1 MDLTN
6 IGFMKIRRQTTVL
19 SIILIIIS
27 IYSLFVNNLNFGLDF
42 TGGSLIEIRLSE
54 DIDSLEEIRKLLQSM
69 NLNDFQV
76 NYFGSNK
83 DISIKVPGGENSI
96 DESLLIQNLKQYFD
110 FEVRRQEFVGP
121 QVGSELRD
129 QGGLGLLAALA
140 VMMVYIMFRFQYK
153 FALGALLALIHDVLI
168 VLGFFSFFSLDF
180 DLSVLAA
187 ILAVIGYSLND
198 TIVVSDRVRENFRK
212 KRRSDSEIA
221 INRSLSQMIGR
232 TLITSLT
239 TLLVLIALL
248 IFGGETISNFSIAL
262 IVGVISGT
270 YSSIYIVCNTLLSL
284 KVTSEDLMIRK
295 TEVLDDGMP

>member
-19 SIILIIIS
+19 SIILIVIS
-27 IYSLFVNNLNFGLDF
+27 IYSLFVNKLNFGLDF
-42 TGGSLIEIRLSE
+42 TGGSLIEIRLTE
-54 DIDSLEEIRKLLQSM
+54 DIDSLEEIRGLLQSM

-76 NYFGSNK
+76 NYFGSNR
-83 DISIKVPGGENSI
+83 DISIKVPGGDNSI
-96 DESLLIQNLKQYFD
+96 NEDVLIQNLKQDFD

-153 FALGALLALIHDVLI
+153 FALGALLALVHDVVI

-212 KRRSDSEIA
+212 KRRSNSEIA

-270 YSSIYIVCNTLLSL
+270 YSSIYIVCNTLLTL

>member
-19 SIILIIIS
+19 SIILIVIS
-27 IYSLFVNNLNFGLDF
+27 IYSLFVNKLNFGLDF

-54 DIDSLEEIRKLLQSM
+54 DIDSLEDIR
-69 NLNDFQV
+69 
-76 NYFGSNK
+76 
-83 DISIKVPGGENSI
+83 IKVPGGENSI

-140 VMMVYIMFRFQYK
+140 VMMVYIKFRIQYK

>member
-6 IGFMKIRRQTTVL
+6 INFMRIRRQTTVL
-19 SIILIIIS
+19 SVILIVIS
-27 IYSLFVNNLNFGLDF
+27 IFSLFINKLNLGLDF
-42 TGGSLIEIRLSE
+42 TGGSLIEIRLE
-54 DIDSLEEIRKLLQSM
+54 KEIDSLEEIRSLLQSLE
-69 NLNDFQV
+69 LNDFQV
-76 NYFGSNK
+76 NYFGSNR
-83 DISIKVPGGENSI
+83 DISIKVPGGVESI
-96 DESLLIQNLKQYFD
+96 DEEAIILNLQEFLN

-153 FALGALLALIHDVLI
+153 FAFGALLALIHDVII
-168 VLGFFSFFSLDF
+168 VLGFFSLFSLDF
-180 DLSVLAA
+180 DLAVLAA

-212 KRRSDSEIA
+212 KRRSDAEIA

-239 TLLVLIALL
+239 TLLVLVALL

-270 YSSIYIVCNTLLSL
+270 YSSIYIVCNTLLTL
-284 KVTSEDLMIRK
+284 NITSEDLMIKK

>member
-19 SIILIIIS
+19 SIILILIS
-27 IYSLFVNNLNFGLDF
+27 IYSLFVNKLNFGLDF

-54 DIDSLEEIRKLLQSM
+54 DIDSLEEIRELLQSM

-83 DISIKVPGGENSI
+83 DISIKVPGGETSI

>member
-6 IGFMKIRRQTTVL
+6 INFMHIRRQTTAL
-19 SIILIIIS
+19 SLFLIVIS
-27 IYSLFVNNLNFGLDF
+27 IFSLFTNKLNLGLDF
-42 TGGSLIEIRLSE
+42 TGGSLIEIRLE
-54 DIDSLEEIRKLLQSM
+54 KEINSLEEIRSLLQSLE
-69 NLNDFQV
+69 LNDFQV
-76 NYFGSNK
+76 NYFGSNR
-83 DISIKVPGGENSI
+83 DISIKVPGGGESI
-96 DESLLIQNLKQYFD
+96 DEEAIILNLQEFLN

-153 FALGALLALIHDVLI
+153 FALGALLALIHDVVI
-168 VLGFFSFFSLDF
+168 VLGFFSLFSLDF
-180 DLSVLAA
+180 DLAVLAA

-212 KRRSDSEIA
+212 KRRSDAKIA

-239 TLLVLIALL
+239 TLLVLVALL

-270 YSSIYIVCNTLLSL
+270 YSSIYIVCNTLLTL
-284 KVTSEDLMIRK
+284 NITSEDLMIKK

>member
-19 SIILIIIS
+19 SIILIVIS
-27 IYSLFVNNLNFGLDF
+27 IYSLFVNKLNFGLDF
-42 TGGSLIEIRLSE
+42 TGGSLIEIRLAE
-54 DIDSLEEIRKLLQSM
+54 DIDSLEEIRGLLQSM
-69 NLNDFQV
+69 NLSDFQV
-76 NYFGSNK
+76 NYFGSNR
-83 DISIKVPGGENSI
+83 DISIKVPGGDNSI
-96 DESLLIQNLKQYFD
+96 DEDVLIQNLKQDFD

-153 FALGALLALIHDVLI
+153 FALGALLALVHDVVI

-212 KRRSDSEIA
+212 KRRSNSEIA

-270 YSSIYIVCNTLLSL
+270 YSSIYIVCNTLITL

>member
-6 IGFMKIRRQTTVL
+6 INFMHIRRQTTAL
-19 SIILIIIS
+19 SVFLIVIS
-27 IYSLFVNNLNFGLDF
+27 IFSLFINKLNLGLDF
-42 TGGSLIEIRLSE
+42 TGGSLIEIRLE
-54 DIDSLEEIRKLLQSM
+54 KEIDSLEEIRSLLQSLE
-69 NLNDFQV
+69 LNDFQV
-76 NYFGSNK
+76 NYFGSNR
-83 DISIKVPGGENSI
+83 DISIKVPGGGESI
-96 DESLLIQNLKQYFD
+96 DEKAIILNLQEFLN

-153 FALGALLALIHDVLI
+153 FALGALLALIHDVVI

-180 DLSVLAA
+180 DLAVLAA

-212 KRRSDSEIA
+212 KRRSDAKIA

-239 TLLVLIALL
+239 TLLVLVALL

-262 IVGVISGT
+262 IIGVISGT
-270 YSSIYIVCNTLLSL
+270 YSSIYIVCNTLLTL
-284 KVTSEDLMIRK
+284 NITSEDLMIKK

>member
-19 SIILIIIS
+19 SIILIVIS
-27 IYSLFVNNLNFGLDF
+27 IYSLFVNKLNFGLDF
-42 TGGSLIEIRLSE
+42 TGGSLIEIRLTE
-54 DIDSLEEIRKLLQSM
+54 NIDSLEEVRGLLQSL

-76 NYFGSNK
+76 NYFGSNR
-83 DISIKVPGGENSI
+83 DISIKVPGGDNSI
-96 DESLLIQNLKQYFD
+96 DEDVLIQNLKQDFD

-153 FALGALLALIHDVLI
+153 FALGALLALVHDVVI

-212 KRRSDSEIA
+212 KRRSNSEIA

-270 YSSIYIVCNTLLSL
+270 YSSIYIVCNTLLTL

>member
-6 IGFMKIRRQTTVL
+6 ISFMKIRRQTIVL
-19 SIILIIIS
+19 SSILIIASIS
-27 IYSLFVNNLNFGLDF
+27 SLFINKLNFGLDF
-42 TGGSLIEIRLSE
+42 TGGSLIEIRLE
-54 DIDSLEEIRKLLQSM
+54 EEINSLEEIRSFLQSM
-69 NLNDFQV
+69 ELNDFQV

-83 DISIKVPGGENSI
+83 DISIKVPGGEASI
-96 DESLLIQNLKQYFD
+96 DEDALIVNLKKSFN

-153 FALGALLALIHDVLI
+153 FALGALLALVHDVVI
-168 VLGFFSFFSLDF
+168 VLGFFSIFSLDF

-212 KRRSDSEIA
+212 KRRSEAEIT

-239 TLLVLIALL
+239 TLLVLLALF

-262 IVGVISGT
+262 MVGVISGT

-284 KVTSEDLMIRK
+284 NITSEDLMVKK

>member
-19 SIILIIIS
+19 SIILIVIS
-27 IYSLFVNNLNFGLDF
+27 IYSLFVNKLNLGLDF
-42 TGGSLIEIRLSE
+42 TGGSLIEIRLTE
-54 DIDSLEEIRKLLQSM
+54 DIDSLEEIRGLLQSM

-76 NYFGSNK
+76 NYFGSNR
-83 DISIKVPGGENSI
+83 DISIKVPAGDNSI
-96 DESLLIQNLKQYFD
+96 DEDVLIQNLKQDFD

-153 FALGALLALIHDVLI
+153 FALGALLALVHDVVI

-212 KRRSDSEIA
+212 KRRSNSEIA

>member
-6 IGFMKIRRQTTVL
+6 ISFMKIRRQTTVL
-19 SIILIIIS
+19 SSILIIASIS
-27 IYSLFVNNLNFGLDF
+27 SLFINKLNFGLDF
-42 TGGSLIEIRLSE
+42 TGGSLIEIRLE
-54 DIDSLEEIRKLLQSM
+54 EEINSLEEIRSFLQSTE
-69 NLNDFQV
+69 LNDFQV

-83 DISIKVPGGENSI
+83 DISIKVPGGEASI
-96 DESLLIQNLKQYFD
+96 DEDALIVNLKKSFN

-153 FALGALLALIHDVLI
+153 FALGALLALVHDVVI
-168 VLGFFSFFSLDF
+168 VLGFFSIFSLDF

-212 KRRSDSEIA
+212 KRRSEAEIT

-239 TLLVLIALL
+239 TLLVLLALF

-262 IVGVISGT
+262 MVGVISGT

-284 KVTSEDLMIRK
+284 NITSEDLMVKK

>member
-19 SIILIIIS
+19 SIILIIFS
-27 IYSLFVNNLNFGLDF
+27 IYSLFVNKLNFGLDF

-239 TLLVLIALL
+239 TLLVLIALR

>member
-19 SIILIIIS
+19 SIILIVIS
-27 IYSLFVNNLNFGLDF
+27 IYSLFVNKLNFGLDF
-42 TGGSLIEIRLSE
+42 TGGSLIEIRLTE
-54 DIDSLEEIRKLLQSM
+54 EIDSLEEIRELLQST

-76 NYFGSNK
+76 NYFGSDR
-83 DISIKVPGGENSI
+83 DISIKVPAGDNSL
-96 DESLLIQNLKQYFD
+96 DKSVLIQNLKQYID

-153 FALGALLALIHDVLI
+153 FALGALLALIHDVVI

-212 KRRSDSEIA
+212 KRRSNSEIA

-239 TLLVLIALL
+239 TLLVLFALL

>member
-27 IYSLFVNNLNFGLDF
+27 IYSLFVNKLNFGLDF

>member
-27 IYSLFVNNLNFGLDF
+27 IYSLFVNKLNFGLDF

-83 DISIKVPGGENSI
+83 DISIKVPGGETSI

-212 KRRSDSEIA
+212 KRRSNSEIA

-270 YSSIYIVCNTLLSL
+270 YSSIYIVCNTLLTL

>member
-6 IGFMKIRRQTTVL
+6 INFMRIRRQTTVL
-19 SIILIIIS
+19 SIILIVIS
-27 IYSLFVNNLNFGLDF
+27 IFSLFINKLNLGLDF
-42 TGGSLIEIRLSE
+42 TGGSLIEIRLE
-54 DIDSLEEIRKLLQSM
+54 KEIDSLEEIRSLLQSLE
-69 NLNDFQV
+69 LNDFQV
-76 NYFGSNK
+76 NYFGSNR
-83 DISIKVPGGENSI
+83 DISIKVPGGEESI
-96 DESLLIQNLKQYFD
+96 DEEAIILNLQEFLN

-153 FALGALLALIHDVLI
+153 FALGALLALIHDVII
-168 VLGFFSFFSLDF
+168 VLGFFSLFSLDF
-180 DLSVLAA
+180 DLAVLAA

-212 KRRSDSEIA
+212 KRRSDAKIA

-239 TLLVLIALL
+239 TLLVLLALL

-270 YSSIYIVCNTLLSL
+270 YSSIYIVCNTLLTL
-284 KVTSEDLMIRK
+284 NITSEDLMIKK

>member
-19 SIILIIIS
+19 SIILIVIS
-27 IYSLFVNNLNFGLDF
+27 IYSLFVNKLNFGLDF
-42 TGGSLIEIRLSE
+42 TGGSLIEIRLTE
-54 DIDSLEEIRKLLQSM
+54 DIDSLEEIRGLLQSM

-76 NYFGSNK
+76 NYFGSNR
-83 DISIKVPGGENSI
+83 DISIKVPAGDNSI
-96 DESLLIQNLKQYFD
+96 DEDVLIQNLKQDFD

-153 FALGALLALIHDVLI
+153 FALGALLALVHDVVI

-212 KRRSDSEIA
+212 KRRSNSEIA

>member
-19 SIILIIIS
+19 SIILIVIS
-27 IYSLFVNNLNFGLDF
+27 IYSLFVNKLNFGLDF
-42 TGGSLIEIRLSE
+42 TGGSLIEIRLTE
-54 DIDSLEEIRKLLQSM
+54 DIDSLEEIRGLLQSM
-69 NLNDFQV
+69 DLNDFQV
-76 NYFGSNK
+76 NYFGSNR
-83 DISIKVPGGENSI
+83 DISIKVPGGDNSI
-96 DESLLIQNLKQYFD
+96 DEDVLIQNLKQDFD

-153 FALGALLALIHDVLI
+153 FALGALLALVHDVVI

-212 KRRSDSEIA
+212 KRRSNSEIA

-270 YSSIYIVCNTLLSL
+270 YSSIYIVCNTLLTL

>member
-6 IGFMKIRRQTTVL
+6 INFMHIRRQTTAL
-19 SIILIIIS
+19 SVFLIVIS
-27 IYSLFVNNLNFGLDF
+27 IFSLFINKLNLGLDF
-42 TGGSLIEIRLSE
+42 TGGSLIEIRLE
-54 DIDSLEEIRKLLQSM
+54 KEINSLEEIRSLLQSLE
-69 NLNDFQV
+69 LNDFQV
-76 NYFGSNK
+76 NYFGSNR
-83 DISIKVPGGENSI
+83 DISIKVPGGGESI
-96 DESLLIQNLKQYFD
+96 DEEAIILNLKEFLN

-129 QGGLGLLAALA
+129 QGGRGLLAALA

-153 FALGALLALIHDVLI
+153 FALGALLALIHDVII
-168 VLGFFSFFSLDF
+168 VLGFFSIFSLDF
-180 DLSVLAA
+180 DLAVLAA

-212 KRRSDSEIA
+212 KRRSDAKIA

-239 TLLVLIALL
+239 TLLVLVALL

-262 IVGVISGT
+262 IIGVISGT
-270 YSSIYIVCNTLLSL
+270 YSSIYIVCNTLLTL
-284 KVTSEDLMIRK
+284 NIASEDLMIKK

>member
-19 SIILIIIS
+19 SIILIVIS
-27 IYSLFVNNLNFGLDF
+27 IYSLFVNKLNFGLDF

>member
-1 MDLTN
+1 MSLPLDT
-6 IGFMKIRRQTTVL
+6 IP
-19 SIILIIIS
+19 ILIF
-27 IYSLFVNNLNFGLDF
+27 SLFINKLNLGLDF
-42 TGGSLIEIRLSE
+42 TGGSLIEIRLE
-54 DIDSLEEIRKLLQSM
+54 KEIDSLEEIRSLLQSLE
-69 NLNDFQV
+69 LNDFQV
-76 NYFGSNK
+76 NYFGSNR
-83 DISIKVPGGENSI
+83 DISIKVPGGGESI
-96 DESLLIQNLKQYFD
+96 DEEAIILNLQEFLN

-129 QGGLGLLAALA
+129 QGGLGLLAALV

-153 FALGALLALIHDVLI
+153 FALGALLALIHDVII
-168 VLGFFSFFSLDF
+168 VLGFFSIFSLDF
-180 DLSVLAA
+180 DLAVLAA

-212 KRRSDSEIA
+212 KRRSDAEIA

-239 TLLVLIALL
+239 TLLVLAALL

-270 YSSIYIVCNTLLSL
+270 YSSIYIVCNTLLTL
-284 KVTSEDLMIRK
+284 NITSEDLMIKK

>member
-19 SIILIIIS
+19 SSILIIASIS
-27 IYSLFVNNLNFGLDF
+27 SLFINKLNFGLDF
-42 TGGSLIEIRLSE
+42 TGGSLIEIRLE
-54 DIDSLEEIRKLLQSM
+54 EEINSLEEIRSFLQSM
-69 NLNDFQV
+69 ELNDFQV

-83 DISIKVPGGENSI
+83 DISIKVPGGESSI
-96 DESLLIQNLKQYFD
+96 DEDALIVNLKKSFN

-153 FALGALLALIHDVLI
+153 FALGALLALVHDVVI
-168 VLGFFSFFSLDF
+168 VLGFFSIFSLDF

-212 KRRSDSEIA
+212 KRRSEAEIT

-239 TLLVLIALL
+239 TLLVLLALF
-248 IFGGETISNFSIAL
+248 IFGVETISNLSIAL
-262 IVGVISGT
+262 MVGVISGT

-284 KVTSEDLMIRK
+284 NITSEDLMVKK
-295 TEVLDDGMP
+295 TEVLDDRMP

>member
-1 MDLTN
+1 MDLAN
-6 IGFMKIRRQTTVL
+6 INFMRIRRQTAVL
-19 SIILIIIS
+19 SLILITIS
-27 IYSLFVNNLNFGLDF
+27 IFSLFINKLNLGLDF
-42 TGGSLIEIRLSE
+42 TGGSLIEIRLE
-54 DIDSLEEIRKLLQSM
+54 KEIDSLEEIRSLLQSLE
-69 NLNDFQV
+69 LNDFQV
-76 NYFGSNK
+76 NYFGSNR
-83 DISIKVPGGENSI
+83 DISIKVPGGGESI
-96 DESLLIQNLKQYFD
+96 DEEAIILNLQEFLN

-153 FALGALLALIHDVLI
+153 FALGALLALIHDVII
-168 VLGFFSFFSLDF
+168 VLGFFSLFSLDF
-180 DLSVLAA
+180 DLGVLAA

-212 KRRSDSEIA
+212 KRRSDAEIA

-239 TLLVLIALL
+239 TLLVLVALL

-262 IVGVISGT
+262 IIGVISGT
-270 YSSIYIVCNTLLSL
+270 YSSIYIVCNTLLTLNIS
-284 KVTSEDLMIRK
+284 SEDLMIKK

>member
-19 SIILIIIS
+19 SIILIVIS
-27 IYSLFVNNLNFGLDF
+27 IYSLFVNKLNFGLDF
-42 TGGSLIEIRLSE
+42 TGGSLIEIRLTE
-54 DIDSLEEIRKLLQSM
+54 DIDSLEEIRGLLQSM

-76 NYFGSNK
+76 NYFGSNR
-83 DISIKVPGGENSI
+83 DISIKVPAGDNSL
-96 DESLLIQNLKQYFD
+96 DESVLIQNLKQYFD

-153 FALGALLALIHDVLI
+153 FALGALLALIHDVVI

-212 KRRSDSEIA
+212 KRRSNSEIA

-239 TLLVLIALL
+239 TLFVLIALL

>member
-6 IGFMKIRRQTTVL
+6 IGFMKIRRQTTFL
-19 SIILIIIS
+19 SIILIVIS
-27 IYSLFVNNLNFGLDF
+27 IYSLFVNKLNFGLDF
-42 TGGSLIEIRLSE
+42 TGGSLIEIRLTE
-54 DIDSLEEIRKLLQSM
+54 DIDSLEEIRGLLQSM

-76 NYFGSNK
+76 NYFGSNR
-83 DISIKVPGGENSI
+83 DISIKVPAGDNSL
-96 DESLLIQNLKQYFD
+96 DESVLIQNLKQYFD

-153 FALGALLALIHDVLI
+153 FALGALLALIHDVVI

-212 KRRSDSEIA
+212 KRRSNSEIA

>member
-6 IGFMKIRRQTTVL
+6 INFMHIRRQTTAL
-19 SIILIIIS
+19 SLFLIVIS
-27 IYSLFVNNLNFGLDF
+27 IFSLFINKLNLGLDF
-42 TGGSLIEIRLSE
+42 TGGSLIEIRLE
-54 DIDSLEEIRKLLQSM
+54 KEINSLEEIRSLLQSLE
-69 NLNDFQV
+69 LNDFQV
-76 NYFGSNK
+76 NYFGSNR
-83 DISIKVPGGENSI
+83 DISIKVPGGGKSI
-96 DESLLIQNLKQYFD
+96 DEEAIILNLQEFLN

-153 FALGALLALIHDVLI
+153 FALGALLALIHDVII
-168 VLGFFSFFSLDF
+168 VLGFFSIFSLDF
-180 DLSVLAA
+180 DLAVLAA

-212 KRRSDSEIA
+212 KRRSDAKIA

-239 TLLVLIALL
+239 TLLVLVALL

-262 IVGVISGT
+262 IVGIISGT
-270 YSSIYIVCNTLLSL
+270 YSSIYIVCNTLLTL
-284 KVTSEDLMIRK
+284 NITSEDLMIKK

>member
-19 SIILIIIS
+19 SIILIVIS
-27 IYSLFVNNLNFGLDF
+27 IYSLFVNKLNFGLDF
-42 TGGSLIEIRLSE
+42 TGGSLIEIRLAE
-54 DIDSLEEIRKLLQSM
+54 DIDSLEEIRGLLQSM
-69 NLNDFQV
+69 NLSDFQV
-76 NYFGSNK
+76 NYFGSNR
-83 DISIKVPGGENSI
+83 DISIKVPGGDNSI
-96 DESLLIQNLKQYFD
+96 DEDVLIQNLKQDFE

-153 FALGALLALIHDVLI
+153 FALGALLALVHDVVI

-212 KRRSDSEIA
+212 KRRSNSEIA

-270 YSSIYIVCNTLLSL
+270 YSSIYIVCNTLLTL

>member
-1 MDLTN
+1 
-6 IGFMKIRRQTTVL
+6 MKIRRQTTVL
-19 SIILIIIS
+19 SIILIVIS
-27 IYSLFVNNLNFGLDF
+27 IYSLFVNKLNFGLDF

-54 DIDSLEEIRKLLQSM
+54 DIDSLEEIRELLQSM

-83 DISIKVPGGENSI
+83 DISIKVPGGEASI

>member
-6 IGFMKIRRQTTVL
+6 INFMRIRRQTTVL
-19 SIILIIIS
+19 SVILIVIS
-27 IYSLFVNNLNFGLDF
+27 IFSLFINKLNLGLDF
-42 TGGSLIEIRLSE
+42 TGGSLIEIRLE
-54 DIDSLEEIRKLLQSM
+54 KEIDSLEEIRSLLQSLE
-69 NLNDFQV
+69 LNDFQV
-76 NYFGSNK
+76 NYFGSNR
-83 DISIKVPGGENSI
+83 DISIKVPGGGESI
-96 DESLLIQNLKQYFD
+96 DEEAIILNLQEFLN

-153 FALGALLALIHDVLI
+153 FALGALLALIHDVII
-168 VLGFFSFFSLDF
+168 VLGFFSLFSLDF
-180 DLSVLAA
+180 DLAVLAA

-212 KRRSDSEIA
+212 KRRSDAKIA

-239 TLLVLIALL
+239 TLLVLAALL

-270 YSSIYIVCNTLLSL
+270 YSSIYIVCNTLLTL
-284 KVTSEDLMIRK
+284 NITSEDLMIKK

>member
-19 SIILIIIS
+19 SIILIVIS
-27 IYSLFVNNLNFGLDF
+27 IYSLFVNKLNFGLDF
-42 TGGSLIEIRLSE
+42 TGGSLIEIRLAE
-54 DIDSLEEIRKLLQSM
+54 DIDSLEEIRGLLQSM
-69 NLNDFQV
+69 NLSDFQV
-76 NYFGSNK
+76 NYFGSNR
-83 DISIKVPGGENSI
+83 DISIKVPGGDTSI
-96 DESLLIQNLKQYFD
+96 DEDVLIQNLKQDFD

-153 FALGALLALIHDVLI
+153 FALGALLALVHDVVI

-212 KRRSDSEIA
+212 KRRSNSEIA

-270 YSSIYIVCNTLLSL
+270 YSSIYIVCNTLLTL